1 MDTVLP
7 REFDLK
13 QVNVS
18 VCGIMAWVALTGIF
32 KVVSDSDT
40 SIRAALQL
48 EELPKFVNSL
58 RRNYLSRELG
68 EIFADLQGREGR
80 RWDIKIVALVL
91 EELQRQA
98 RSASLSLSKRSET
111 YSETERP
118 EVVRGDS
125 YNL

>member
-7 REFDLK
+7 GEFDLK
-13 QVNVS
+13 QVNMS

-32 KVVSDSDT
+32 KIVGDSDT

-48 EELPKFVNSL
+48 EELSEFVDSL

-80 RWDIKIVALVL
+80 CWDIKIIALVF
-91 EELQRQA
+91 EEL
-98 RSASLSLSKRSET
+98 
-111 YSETERP
+111 
-118 EVVRGDS
+118 
-125 YNL
+125 